1 MDGKNK
7 VMLVAAIGAVVILI
21 ASSVVRCSLMR
32 AQDEAGQGES
42 AAIEQDTAEEPG
54 EDKDLAALSTLES
67 HAWQVDG
74 DPSRTI
80 VFKDSTFVESDGKSV
95 RLTAFEVTSST
106 KNSIDV
112 KMTRD
117 GSSSEITATISIAGG
132 EGSYRVSCDA
142 FQNATSYVQGSAS
155 KEPVA
160 IDGMSEPYTTL
171 IDGKTDQLASAVAE
185 YCRAHVPTATKA
197 SFDGEAVLHEE
208 EEHGEEHEEEYDL
221 FDPRHRR
228 VSVHPLA
235 DLDELDGE
243 HEREDA
249 AADGEYRHLP
259 DPVDDVVRGD
269 GAGAPEHL
277 GEVRREHAVGP
288 DRLEHVDLAVEDPV
302 ARVAQQPAQPVVD
315 VVCDSGEGEIGHAE
329 QDGSEQEGAGERI
342 GGPGVGE
349 RFLG

>member
-7 VMLVAAIGAVVILI
+7 VMLAAAIGAVVILI
-21 ASSVVRCSLMR
+21 ASSVIRCSLPK
-32 AQDEAGQGES
+32 AQDEARHGES
-42 AAIEQDTAEEPG
+42 AAIEQDMAEEP
-54 EDKDLAALSTLES
+54 EDNKDLAALSTLES

-74 DPSRTI
+74 DPSKTI

-197 SFDGEAVLHEE
+197 SFDGEVYLDIK
-208 EEHGEEHEEEYDL
+208 GGS
-221 FDPRHRR
+221 
-228 VSVHPLA
+228 VSATYHCNDTASTILQVT
-235 DLDELDGE
+235 
-243 HEREDA
+243 
-249 AADGEYRHLP
+249 YK
-259 DPVDDVVRGD
+259 D
-269 GAGAPEHL
+269 GAFT
-277 GEVRREHAVGP
+277 
-288 DRLEHVDLAVEDPV
+288 V
-302 ARVAQQPAQPVVD
+302 A
-315 VVCDSGEGEIGHAE
+315 G
-329 QDGSEQEGAGERI
+329 
-342 GGPGVGE
+342 
-349 RFLG
+349 